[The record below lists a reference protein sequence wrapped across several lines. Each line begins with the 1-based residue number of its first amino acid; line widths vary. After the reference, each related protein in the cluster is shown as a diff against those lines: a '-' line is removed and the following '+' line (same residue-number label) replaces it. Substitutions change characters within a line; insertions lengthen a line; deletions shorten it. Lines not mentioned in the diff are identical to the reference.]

1 VIVRT
6 KVHDRLVISTDDL
19 AGRHSHWEKA
29 PELQSFYDSVL
40 KRIQFLVEQGLTSLM
55 VLSDFLS

>member
-1 VIVRT
+1 M
-6 KVHDRLVISTDDL
+6 STDDL

-29 PELQSFYDSVL
+29 PELQSFYDPVL

-55 VLSDFLS
+55 VLSDFLSQRIALLK